1 MGHVSKP
8 ARPIGRSRFVKAA
21 AAFVVSAGVVAALV
35 SPDVASSSGRAAP
48 TRFTVYQVAT
58 VEQFLNHIDDRQR
71 GHGNNPFG
79 NFQAPTATTRESNGG
94 PFPGD
99 QALFHFN
106 LYSGSDLKK
115 VVGSADF
122 TCSYN
127 FKKNGFCDAAY
138 TLPDGMLLAAGPL
151 DFKANRFSLAVTGGT
166 GKYRSLGGTL
176 AATPAARLS
185 QRLAI
190 ELSPIGSAKTART
203 VKLASV
209 ATAEQFLNHADD
221 RQRGGANNPFG
232 NFYQAKQKT
241 SEKTGGPFPGD
252 QAVFTFNLFSP
263 QNLHKQVGS
272 AVFTCN
278 YGFKRHGFCD
288 ATYQLHDGTLVAA
301 GVLDFDSKTFSLV
314 VTGGTGKYQAAAG
327 ELAASPVNGGSQPLA
342 ITLS

>member
-1 MGHVSKP
+1 
-8 ARPIGRSRFVKAA
+8 
-21 AAFVVSAGVVAALV
+21 
-35 SPDVASSSGRAAP
+35 
-48 TRFTVYQVAT
+48 VYQVAT

-71 GHGNNPFG
+71 GQGSNPFG
-79 NFQAPTATTRESNGG
+79 NFQAPTATTREKNGG

-106 LYSGSDLKK
+106 LYSGPDLKT

-127 FKKNGFCDAAY
+127 FKKSGFCDAVY
-138 TLPDGMLLAAGPL
+138 ELGNGTLLAAGAL
-151 DFKANRFSLAVTGGT
+151 DFKADRFSLVVGGGT
-166 GKYRSLGGTL
+166 GKYRLLGGKL

-185 QRLAI
+185 QRLAF

-203 VKLASV
+203 VRLAAV

-241 SEKTGGPFPGD
+241 NEQTGGPFPGD
-252 QAVFTFNLFSP
+252 QAVFTFNVYSAP
-263 QNLHKQVGS
+263 DLHKRVGS

-288 ATYQLHDGTLVAA
+288 ATYQLRNGTLVAA
-301 GVLDFDSKTFSLV
+301 GVLDFDSKAFSLV
-314 VTGGTGKYQAAAG
+314 VTGGTGKYRAAAG
-327 ELAASPVNGGSQPLA
+327 ELAASPATGGSQPLA
-342 ITLS
+342 ITFS